1 MGWSWQCIS
10 YKKIVLDN
18 GCINTGYKGNYF
30 ISWFNVVSLGTPLDD
45 QPKEP
50 EVSNPEALS
59 AENEKDM
66 SLPGKILQTIDWN
79 NTLSSERGW
88 WIPRTITII

>member
-1 MGWSWQCIS
+1 MY
-10 YKKIVLDN
+10 YKQKTQIVLDN
-18 GCINTGYKGNYF
+18 GFINTGHKIIIYWLFY
-30 ISWFNVVSLGTPLDD
+30 VVSLGTPLVD
-45 QPKEP
+45 QSKEP
-50 EVSNPEALS
+50 EVSNTEALS

>member
-1 MGWSWQCIS
+1 MFFNFINSDYGLVLTMYFIQ
-10 YKKIVLDN
+10 KNQIVLDN
-18 GCINTGYKGNYF
+18 VCINTSHKGNYF

-50 EVSNPEALS
+50 EVSNTEALS
-59 AENEKDM
+59 AEKDM

-79 NTLSSERGW
+79 HTLMSERC
-88 WIPRTITII
+88 

>member
-1 MGWSWQCIS
+1 MFFNFFQLWLWVGLDNVF
-10 YKKIVLDN
+10 YTKKQIVLDN
-18 GCINTGYKGNYF
+18 VCINTSHKGNYF

-50 EVSNPEALS
+50 EVSNTEALS
-59 AENEKDM
+59 AEKDM

-79 NTLSSERGW
+79 HTLMSERC
-88 WIPRTITII
+88 